1 MSAVPG
7 NIIAATRMIAP
18 TTRAATNRRCPL
30 RDVPSAGTVDEWD
43 GSGWPSID
51 RLIIY
56 AAIDG
61 SGDRK
66 PSTWPRSPVDPYALV
81 ILIPA
86 YNDWVAVSL
95 LLEQLD
101 RSLAGKE
108 LHARVLLVDDGS

>member
-7 NIIAATRMIAP
+7 NVSDASRTTAP
-18 TTRAATNRRCPL
+18 RIRAARNRRCPR
-30 RDVPSAGTVDEWD
+30 RDGFSAGTVDEQD
-43 GSGWPSID
+43 GSGGASID

-61 SGDRK
+61 SGDRQ
-66 PSTWPRSPVDPYALV
+66 PSAWPRSPVDPYALV

-95 LLEQLD
+95 PLEGL
-101 RSLAGKE
+101 
-108 LHARVLLVDDGS
+108 